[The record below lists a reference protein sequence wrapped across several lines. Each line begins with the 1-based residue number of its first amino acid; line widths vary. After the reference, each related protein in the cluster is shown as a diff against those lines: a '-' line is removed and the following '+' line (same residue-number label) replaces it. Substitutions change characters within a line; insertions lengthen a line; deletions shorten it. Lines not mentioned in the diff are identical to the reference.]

1 MSISAL
7 DLKMTGFQQSS
18 AALYLTVTNS
28 LADSGGGANNRMT
41 CNNGFHLLVKPKL
54 GDLFGT
60 TLETATAQFAEADSE
75 WAAEDRGP
83 VVAGFS
89 DNAVVGH
96 LVLSP
101 SSSGLV
107 TFSGTGSSNALYVD
121 FLELGVAARANLQS
135 LVAINTNL
143 VIYFADAN
151 VPIETLDGQFAD
163 SSQPGGRLR
172 WVKEF
177 AGPNSSVDVLLLSG
191 QTVKMNRSLRFSLT
205 IDSDGDGVVNG
216 YDAYPLDAAQWN
228 ALTLLAQGGGQSP
241 LKLSLTAAPGATYQ
255 VESTTNLAAPNWQI
269 VTSYTHLSAT
279 SSLVT
284 ITPADANR
292 GEVQRYYRVRSVPQ

>member
-1 MSISAL
+1 
-7 DLKMTGFQQSS
+7 
-18 AALYLTVTNS
+18 
-28 LADSGGGANNRMT
+28 
-41 CNNGFHLLVKPKL
+41 
-54 GDLFGT
+54 
-60 TLETATAQFAEADSE
+60 
-75 WAAEDRGP
+75 
-83 VVAGFS
+83 
-89 DNAVVGH
+89 
-96 LVLSP
+96 
-101 SSSGLV
+101 
-107 TFSGTGSSNALYVD
+107 
-121 FLELGVAARANLQS
+121 
-135 LVAINTNL
+135 
-143 VIYFADAN
+143 
-151 VPIETLDGQFAD
+151 
-163 SSQPGGRLR
+163 
-172 WVKEF
+172 
-177 AGPNSSVDVLLLSG
+177 
-191 QTVKMNRSLRFSLT
+191 MNRSLRFSLT